1 MATDPA
7 PRPPEKVLKD
17 EGSPKSKITTPPTPN
32 FMNNNNNDKN
42 NKGNDNSS
50 EEKKQKSKNI
60 ENDIL
65 MAKTYQNEDTNTTII
80 ERTLQLAT

>member
-1 MATDPA
+1 
-7 PRPPEKVLKD
+7 
-17 EGSPKSKITTPPTPN
+17 
-32 FMNNNNNDKN
+32 MNNNNNDKN

-65 MAKTYQNEDTNTTII
+65 MAKTPQNEDTNTTII
-80 ERTLQLAT
+80 ERTLQLATQAVIVNKRIITPVTLELNVSLVI

>member
-1 MATDPA
+1 
-7 PRPPEKVLKD
+7 
-17 EGSPKSKITTPPTPN
+17 
-32 FMNNNNNDKN
+32 MNNNNNDKN